1 MLKEVNYKKG
11 TNNLMLWYYP
21 EKKKSSNEDM
31 SEFTMKW

>member
-21 EKKKSSNEDM
+21 EKKNQA
-31 SEFTMKW
+31 MKICQNLQ